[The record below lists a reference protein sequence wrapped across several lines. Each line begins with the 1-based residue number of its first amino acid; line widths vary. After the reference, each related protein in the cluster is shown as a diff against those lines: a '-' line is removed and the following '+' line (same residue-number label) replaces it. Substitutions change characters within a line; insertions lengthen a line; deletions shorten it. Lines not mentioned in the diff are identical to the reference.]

1 MNTDSAEQDILLAS
15 HEKRYICRLSG
26 PENLSTEIF
35 VETGGGE
42 RHFLVWAGE
51 NVGLPPETPLPEVDI
66 VIVTSYLKDEPDV
79 FISGQLHKVKSL
91 EVERHEYRFQI
102 NR

>member
-1 MNTDSAEQDILLAS
+1 MSTASTRQDILLAS

-42 RHFLVWAGE
+42 RHFLAWAGE
-51 NVGLPPETPLPEVDI
+51 NVGLPPEEPLPEVDI
-66 VIVTSYLKDEPDV
+66 VIVTSYLKDHPDV
-79 FISGQLHKVKSL
+79 FISEQLHKIKTL
-91 EVERHEYRFQI
+91 GVERHEYRFKL
-102 NR
+102 